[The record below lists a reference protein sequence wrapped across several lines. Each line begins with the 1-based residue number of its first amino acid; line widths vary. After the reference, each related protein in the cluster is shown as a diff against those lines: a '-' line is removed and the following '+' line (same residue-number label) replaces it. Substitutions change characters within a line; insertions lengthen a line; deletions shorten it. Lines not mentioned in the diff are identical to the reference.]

1 MREESITPSLV
12 YNSCMDATPS
22 VGVGKIEL
30 NIEGTTKEEVTKYQE
45 VLSVLISSGALR
57 LKNGKA
63 VLHFDSDGTFQ
74 GVQLDYWAFKRRKEE
89 K

>member
-1 MREESITPSLV
+1 MVS
-12 YNSCMDATPS
+12 NSYMDAMTPS

-45 VLSVLISSGALR
+45 ILSVLISSGALR
-57 LKNGKA
+57 LRNGKA